1 MLFVSASFLFF
12 FLPIL
17 LAVAW
22 FLKEKY
28 FTLVLLIGSV
38 FFYWIGNGLFLLI
51 IIYISVLLYF
61 QLKYNFFNT
70 KVTVFLILL
79 PLLWFKYS
87 GFAIDIL
94 STIFSLRV
102 NTYSGELPLGISF
115 FTFQSIAYY
124 IDTVKKKKNY
134 LNNLSEVILFLTF
147 FPQLVAG
154 PIIKS
159 VNFKSDLIRED
170 RFKSDELK
178 YGILR
183 IGYGLIKKLLFA
195 NSLSRLVDIQTQ
207 VFESGL
213 SMISAWIIV
222 LAFSFQIYFD
232 FSGYCD
238 IAIGLG
244 KLLGFSL
251 PENFNFPYQ
260 AKSFSEFWKRW
271 HITLSQFFRD
281 YVYIPLGGNK
291 NGLVKTYRNLWI
303 TFFLTSLWHGAN
315 YNFLLW
321 GMIHGLF
328 LSIEKVFSNSR
339 TFSLVFQTKIITFLL
354 ISISWIPFRFSDFN
368 HIGVL
373 FKSLFSFQFTP
384 DETMALLVTEVN
396 FLTIV
401 AFVAGVLSVIV
412 SEDIIEKLHNNLILS
427 KQSTTIY
434 IYSVLLCGLLGV
446 FISDYYPFIYF
457 RF

>member
-12 FLPIL
+12 FLPLL

-51 IIYISVLLYF
+51 VIYISVLLYF
-61 QLKYNFFNT
+61 QLKYNFFNS

-339 TFSLVFQTKIITFLL
+339 TFSLIFQTKIITFLL

>member
-12 FLPIL
+12 FLPLL

-51 IIYISVLLYF
+51 VIYISVLLYF
-61 QLKYNFFNT
+61 QLKYNFFNS

-159 VNFKSDLIRED
+159 VDFKSDLSRED

-303 TFFLTSLWHGAN
+303 TFLLTSLWHGAN

-321 GMIHGLF
+321 GVIHGLF

-434 IYSVLLCGLLGV
+434 IYSVLLFGLLGV

>member
-12 FLPIL
+12 FLPLL

-51 IIYISVLLYF
+51 VIYISVLLYF
-61 QLKYNFFNT
+61 QLKYNFFNS

-159 VNFKSDLIRED
+159 VDFKSDLIRED

-303 TFFLTSLWHGAN
+303 TFLLTSLWHGAN

-321 GMIHGLF
+321 GVIHGLF

-339 TFSLVFQTKIITFLL
+339 TFSLIFKTKIITFLL

-368 HIGVL
+368 HIGIL

-434 IYSVLLCGLLGV
+434 IYSVLLFGLLGV

>member
-12 FLPIL
+12 FLPLL

-51 IIYISVLLYF
+51 VIYISVLLYF
-61 QLKYNFFNT
+61 QLKYNFFNS

-159 VNFKSDLIRED
+159 VDFKSDLIRED

-303 TFFLTSLWHGAN
+303 TFLLTSLWHGAN

-321 GMIHGLF
+321 GVIHGLF

>member
-12 FLPIL
+12 FLPLL

-51 IIYISVLLYF
+51 VIYISVLLYF
-61 QLKYNFFNT
+61 QLKYNFFNS

-159 VNFKSDLIRED
+159 VDFKSDLIRED

-303 TFFLTSLWHGAN
+303 TFLLTSLWHGAN

-321 GMIHGLF
+321 GVIHGLF

-434 IYSVLLCGLLGV
+434 IYSVLLFGLLGV

>member
-12 FLPIL
+12 FLPLL

-61 QLKYNFFNT
+61 QLKYNFFNS

-159 VNFKSDLIRED
+159 VDFKSDLIRED

-303 TFFLTSLWHGAN
+303 TFLLTSLWHGAN

-321 GMIHGLF
+321 GVIHGLF

-434 IYSVLLCGLLGV
+434 IYSVLLFGLLGV

>member
-12 FLPIL
+12 FLPLL
-17 LAVAW
+17 LALAW

-51 IIYISVLLYF
+51 IIYISVLLHF
-61 QLKYNFFNT
+61 QLKNNFFNN

-159 VNFKSDLIRED
+159 VDFKSDLIRED

-213 SMISAWIIV
+213 SMMSAWIIV

-291 NGLVKTYRNLWI
+291 NGLAKTYRNLWI
-303 TFFLTSLWHGAN
+303 TFLLTSLWHGAN

-321 GMIHGLF
+321 GVIHGLF

-339 TFSLVFQTKIITFLL
+339 TFSLIFQTKIITFLL

>member
-12 FLPIL
+12 FLPLL

-61 QLKYNFFNT
+61 QLKYNFFNS

-134 LNNLSEVILFLTF
+134 LNNLSEVVLFLTF

-159 VNFKSDLIRED
+159 VDFKSDLIRED

-303 TFFLTSLWHGAN
+303 TFLLTSLWHGAN

-321 GMIHGLF
+321 GVIHGLF

-434 IYSVLLCGLLGV
+434 IYSVLLFGLLGV

>member
-12 FLPIL
+12 FLPLL

-51 IIYISVLLYF
+51 VIYISVLLYF
-61 QLKYNFFNT
+61 QLKYNFFNS

-134 LNNLSEVILFLTF
+134 LNNLSEVVLFLTF

-159 VNFKSDLIRED
+159 VDFKSDLIRED

-303 TFFLTSLWHGAN
+303 TFLLTSLWHGAN

-321 GMIHGLF
+321 GVIHGLF

-434 IYSVLLCGLLGV
+434 IYSVLLFGLLGV

>member
-12 FLPIL
+12 FLPLL

-61 QLKYNFFNT
+61 QLKYNFFNS

-159 VNFKSDLIRED
+159 VDFKSDLIRED

-213 SMISAWIIV
+213 SMMSAWIIV

-291 NGLVKTYRNLWI
+291 NGLAKTYRNLWI
-303 TFFLTSLWHGAN
+303 TFLLTSLWHGAN

-321 GMIHGLF
+321 GVIHGLF

-339 TFSLVFQTKIITFLL
+339 TFSLIFQTKIITFLL

-434 IYSVLLCGLLGV
+434 IYSVLLFGLLGV